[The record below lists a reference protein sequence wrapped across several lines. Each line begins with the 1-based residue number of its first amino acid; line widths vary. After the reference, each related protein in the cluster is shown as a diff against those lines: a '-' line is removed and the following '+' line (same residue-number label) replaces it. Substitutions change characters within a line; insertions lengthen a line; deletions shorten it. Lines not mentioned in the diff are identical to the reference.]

1 MDRKVNTKEKS
12 ISISIFYLKYI
23 MYMIISILLICVIDF
38 LFFYVLINLGLV
50 YPANYAEKQIKN
62 AQGMI
67 EDADTITEDLIPDLC
82 QYVVFGLD
90 GNVKAANMGENNIKE
105 AWDAVNGKYFSSLAV
120 FYKVIKR
127 KNEYCVLRYK
137 IIPQYTSSFLRKYLL
152 PPQTLLSISLVIFIL
167 ASVIAVSI
175 RFGCVFKNKLTPL
188 ILTAQEIQNQN
199 LDFSVGTVNIKEV
212 NDVLEAM
219 DKMRSTLKYSLES
232 QWKAEQMRKEQISA
246 LSHDLKTPLSIIR
259 GNAEL
264 LYDTSLTEEQAEYIA
279 YIEESSLKMQD
290 YIKMLIE
297 ITKSDN
303 LASPEFQETS
313 IDSFA
318 QDIKE
323 QAERLCLVNN
333 IKLQWIYKCGEE
345 KIYIDKNLLE
355 RAIINVLLNATEYS
369 PQEGTITFEIY
380 YKDESVVFSVSD
392 MGKGFNDEALKYAK
406 IQFYMEDSSRS
417 SKIHYGIGLY
427 FADTVVKQHG
437 GSLVLKNLEGQ
448 SGARVIISIPLEQL
462 LI

>member
-23 MYMIISILLICVIDF
+23 MYMIISILLICIIDF

-62 AQGMI
+62 VQGMI

-212 NDVLEAM
+212 NDVLAAM

-333 IKLQWIYKCGEE
+333 IKLQWIYRCGEE

-392 MGKGFNDEALKYAK
+392 MGKGFNDETLKYAK

>member
-23 MYMIISILLICVIDF
+23 MYMIISILLICIIDF

-62 AQGMI
+62 VQGMI

-212 NDVLEAM
+212 NDVLAAM

>member
-1 MDRKVNTKEKS
+1 
-12 ISISIFYLKYI
+12 
-23 MYMIISILLICVIDF
+23 
-38 LFFYVLINLGLV
+38 
-50 YPANYAEKQIKN
+50 
-62 AQGMI
+62 
-67 EDADTITEDLIPDLC
+67 
-82 QYVVFGLD
+82 
-90 GNVKAANMGENNIKE
+90 
-105 AWDAVNGKYFSSLAV
+105 
-120 FYKVIKR
+120 
-127 KNEYCVLRYK
+127 
-137 IIPQYTSSFLRKYLL
+137 
-152 PPQTLLSISLVIFIL
+152 
-167 ASVIAVSI
+167 
-175 RFGCVFKNKLTPL
+175 
-188 ILTAQEIQNQN
+188 
-199 LDFSVGTVNIKEV
+199 
-212 NDVLEAM
+212 
-219 DKMRSTLKYSLES
+219 
-232 QWKAEQMRKEQISA
+232 
-246 LSHDLKTPLSIIR
+246 
-259 GNAEL
+259 
-264 LYDTSLTEEQAEYIA
+264 
-279 YIEESSLKMQD
+279 
-290 YIKMLIE
+290 MLIE

-333 IKLQWIYKCGEE
+333 IKLQWIYRCDEE

>member
-23 MYMIISILLICVIDF
+23 MYMIISILLICIIDF

-392 MGKGFNDEALKYAK
+392 MGKGFNDETLKYAK

-462 LI
+462 LN

>member
-23 MYMIISILLICVIDF
+23 MYMIISILLICIIDF

-90 GNVKAANMGENNIKE
+90 GNVKATNMGEDNIKE
-105 AWDAVNGKYFSSLAV
+105 AWDVVHGKFDNSSPV

-167 ASVIAVSI
+167 ASVIAVSV

-333 IKLQWIYKCGEE
+333 IKLQWIYRCGEE

>member
-212 NDVLEAM
+212 NDVLAAM

>member
-1 MDRKVNTKEKS
+1 
-12 ISISIFYLKYI
+12 

-392 MGKGFNDEALKYAK
+392 MGKGFNDETLKYAK

>member
-23 MYMIISILLICVIDF
+23 MYMIISILLICIIDF

-392 MGKGFNDEALKYAK
+392 MGKGFNDETLKYAK

>member
-212 NDVLEAM
+212 NDVLAAM

-232 QWKAEQMRKEQISA
+232 QWKAEQMRKEQIYA

-333 IKLQWIYKCGEE
+333 IKLQWIYRCDEE

>member
-23 MYMIISILLICVIDF
+23 MYMIISILLICIIDF

-62 AQGMI
+62 VQGMI

-212 NDVLEAM
+212 NDVLAAM

-369 PQEGTITFEIY
+369 PQKGTITFEIY

-392 MGKGFNDEALKYAK
+392 MGKGFNDETLKYAK

>member
-212 NDVLEAM
+212 NDVLAAM

-333 IKLQWIYKCGEE
+333 IKLQWIYRCDEE

-392 MGKGFNDEALKYAK
+392 MGKGFNEEALKYAK

>member
-23 MYMIISILLICVIDF
+23 MYMIISILLICIIDF

-62 AQGMI
+62 VQGMI

-212 NDVLEAM
+212 NDVLAAM

-392 MGKGFNDEALKYAK
+392 MGKGFNDETLKYAK